1 MRKVRYMK
9 RLGKVIHVDNK
20 GNLIVRRE
28 GTEEKEVSIKLNSVV
43 MNKNKKKIGKIQEV
57 FGPVKNPYISVRVFK
72 STNNLYKFKNEKVY
86 IL

>member
-1 MRKVRYMK
+1 MK

-28 GTEEKEVSIKLNSVV
+28 STKEKEVSIKLNSVV
-43 MNKNKKKIGKIQEV
+43 MNKNKKKIGKIQDV

-72 STNNLYKFKNEKVY
+72 SINNLYKLKNEKVY
-86 IL
+86 ISGR